1 MRCWL
6 FCKPG
11 DTVGVRL
18 IGGVVGGVT
27 RALTVNWGLMAS
39 PIPSNPRAFRK
50 LRRAVLVDLGR
61 SVRRLPP
68 FSQLPLRS
76 KTGHRAG
83 LFHFARL
90 GKLPAHGECRH
101 SREGGTPAVAS
112 GTLLCHGPVF
122 ASLALSPRPLRAA
135 VSFLLPSRSQRD
147 NQRIE
152 HLDRFERG
160 REEKV
165 RLRLQARG
173 SLDPARYA
181 DAQDAR
187 TLRA

>member
-1 MRCWL
+1 MRRWL

-68 FSQLPLRS
+68 FSQLSLTS

-83 LFHFARL
+83 LCISRVRGSCPRMENAVIPEQAGSPARQMA
-90 GKLPAHGECRH
+90 PSATPQVWRPWH
-101 SREGGTPAVAS
+101 SYLDHSV
-112 GTLLCHGPVF
+112 
-122 ASLALSPRPLRAA
+122 AA
-135 VSFLLPSRSQRD
+135 VSFPLPSRSQRD
-147 NQRIE
+147 NQSIE

-173 SLDPARYA
+173 SLDPARDA